1 MGDVLIVGGTGGI
14 GLELA
19 RHFVRRGRAVV
30 LTGRQAD
37 AAAKVTAGLDG
48 PGTARAI
55 DLDLAEPGTLAATLN
70 DVGELDR
77 LALVAVER
85 DRNTVAA
92 YDHERA
98 NRLTTLK
105 LVGYTEVVRVLA
117 PRLTV
122 DASVLLFGG
131 AARERP
137 YPGST
142 TVSIVNAG
150 IAGMVAAR
158 VNAIHPGAVADTPY
172 WADGGALLDAIAQRT
187 LTGRAPHPETGREAL
202 YLASPYV
209 THVNDVSRA
218 EGRAILDLLY
228 RHIETTEFSYR
239 HQWRVGDLVVWDNRC
254 TQHLAVADYF
264 PQERLMHRMN
274 IAGDRPR

>member
-1 MGDVLIVGGTGGI
+1 MGDVLIVGGTSGI

-30 LTGRQAD
+30 LTGRRAD
-37 AAAKVTAGLDG
+37 GAAEAAAGLDG
-48 PGTARAI
+48 PIPARGI
-55 DLDLAEPGTLAATLN
+55 GLDLAEPGTLAAALA
-70 DVGELDR
+70 DVGEVDR

-85 DRNTVAA
+85 DQNTVAD

-117 PRLTV
+117 PRLSA

-150 IAGMVAAR
+150 IVGMVATLAAELAPTR
-158 VNAIHPGAVADTPY
+158 VNAIHPGAVADTPF
-172 WADGGALLDAIAQRT
+172 WANGGALLDAIAQRT
-187 LTGRAPHPETGREAL
+187 LTGRVPAMADVVDAAAFLLDNPA
-202 YLASPYV
+202 
-209 THVNDVSRA
+209 VNAVNLTVDGGWRA
-218 EGRAILDLLY
+218 
-228 RHIETTEFSYR
+228 
-239 HQWRVGDLVVWDNRC
+239 
-254 TQHLAVADYF
+254 
-264 PQERLMHRMN
+264 
-274 IAGDRPR
+274 